1 MAPETPE
8 SPPPPPLV
16 EPARYAVT
24 APGPVTGGVMGL
36 GFANGQAIADSDRHA
51 RALDWFRSA
60 GYAVQL
66 IEADP
71 APPADDEQ
79 PAPEP
84 QAEDPEPDDPAPT
97 EEYPDED
104 DSED

>member
-8 SPPPPPLV
+8 SPPPPPPV

-24 APGPVTGGVMGL
+24 APGPVTGGVMGV
-36 GFANGQAIADSDRHA
+36 GFANGQAIADSNRHA

-71 APPADDEQ
+71 APPADDE

-84 QAEDPEPDDPAPT
+84 EAEDPEPEDPAPA